1 MPLIREREK
10 GSTEKKKKN
19 IFSNGIIQMIR
30 AEQTHIFVS
39 LAELNTLWHSMTDEM
54 LACWD
59 QQKCQA
65 GRNLPQTLGT
75 VTTHGVLYIRF
86 ILRWFTLPGFWEN
99 IVLHI
104 DSFIAL
110 CFMAP
115 RLLFVFVLST
125 FPSFTSKVSPTMP
138 MSLKRTLLS
147 SFPCVFTKYLM
158 LVEMLRDQVSAC
170 HY

>member
-1 MPLIREREK
+1 MLAQCHKSEK
-10 GSTEKKKKN
+10 TKKCRQKKM
-19 IFSNGIIQMIR
+19 FSNGIEHR
-30 AEQTHIFVS
+30 AENMRIFVS

-65 GRNLPQTLGT
+65 ERNLPQTLGT
-75 VTTHGVLYIRF
+75 VTTHRGLTSGSFSDDLHSLVS
-86 ILRWFTLPGFWEN
+86 GKN

-104 DSFIAL
+104 DSFMAS

-115 RLLFVFVLST
+115 RLLFVFFLSI
-125 FPSFTSKVSPTMP
+125 FPSLTSKVSLTVL

-147 SFPCVFTKYLM
+147 ALHVFL
-158 LVEMLRDQVSAC
+158 QSISC
-170 HY
+170 